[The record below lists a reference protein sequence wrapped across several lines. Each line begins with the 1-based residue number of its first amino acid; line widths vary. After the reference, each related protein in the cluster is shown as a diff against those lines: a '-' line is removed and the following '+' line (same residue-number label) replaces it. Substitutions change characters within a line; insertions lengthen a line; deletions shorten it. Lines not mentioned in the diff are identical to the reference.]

1 MIVAEGVVWKI
12 RHHEGATAIEGYP
25 MPMQQSFLCSEFLAW
40 REKQAVNETSEV
52 SVDRGVY
59 QAGKAPSAEG
69 EI

>member
-40 REKQAVNETSEV
+40 REKQAVNESEV

-59 QAGKAPSAEG
+59 QAPSAEG